1 MAADSSSDSCPDLSA
16 DLSADMSADLSAEH
30 RELLALKAAAE
41 KVAASSAEA
50 FAPAL
55 KELLAA
61 LKDYQGRWPKP
72 ALVQIRHLVTLAA
85 GLLGSKQLTEIAQSN
100 GERQQAFRPLL
111 VALSRVGQQAT
122 PHQEGLQQDR
132 LQPAAAPFPLEL
144 VLVNLRSAFNVGS
157 LVRTAECYGC
167 AKVHVAGYTAGLD
180 HPKVAAVAMGCERD
194 MPWSHSPDPAA
205 LLTRL
210 RQEGTTLVALE
221 TSPVAAPLPSFAMP
235 FPAALIVGNE
245 RFGIEPDLLSHC
257 AHIVRL
263 PMFGKKNSL
272 NVASACAIAIHHA
285 RSQWQNRP

>member
-1 MAADSSSDSCPDLSA
+1 MAADSSSDSSA
-16 DLSADMSADLSAEH
+16 GSDADLSAEH

-55 KELLAA
+55 TELLTA
-61 LKDYQGRWPKP
+61 LKAYQGRWPEP
-72 ALVQIRHLVTLAA
+72 ALIHIRHLVALAE
-85 GLLGSKQLTEIAQSN
+85 GLLGSKPLAKLARSKA
-100 GERQQAFRPLL
+100 ERLQAFRPLL
-111 VALSRVGQQAT
+111 VALSRVSQQIT
-122 PHQEGLQQDR
+122 PHDGLQQDR
-132 LQPAAAPFPLEL
+132 PQPAAAPFPLEL

-167 AKVHVAGYTAGLD
+167 TKVHVAGYTAGLD

-205 LLTRL
+205 LLARL

-221 TSPVAAPLPSFAMP
+221 TSPAAAPLPRFAIP

-263 PMFGKKNSL
+263 PMYGKKNSL